1 LITKEKTI
9 LIQDRD
15 SGRTFFL
22 DVWAKHKSQTPLE
35 PLEGMILNV
44 ILQHPEYHEVLA
56 QNEQEIAAMEFL
68 PEAGMTNPFL
78 HMGMHIAIL
87 EQISSNRPPGIT
99 ALYQQLLPKYS
110 SAQDLEHSMMECL
123 GETLWLAQ
131 RNNTLPDEAQY
142 LEQVKRL

>member
-1 LITKEKTI
+1 

-22 DVWAKHKSQTPLE
+22 EVWAKYKRQAPLE
-35 PLEGMILNV
+35 SLEKMVLDV
-44 ILQHPEYHEVLA
+44 ILQHPEYHEILA
-56 QNEQEIAAMEFL
+56 QDEKEIATMEFL

-87 EQISSNRPPGIT
+87 EQVSSNRPSGIT
-99 ALYQQLLPKYS
+99 ALYQQLLLKYP
-110 SAQDLEHSMMECL
+110 SAHELEHSMMECL
-123 GETLWLAQ
+123 GESLWQAQ
-131 RNNTLPDEAQY
+131 RNNTLPDESQY